1 MEHRHPQGAVR
12 ALRGS
17 AVPTRSFDMR
27 AIMNFVHG
35 EEGQDLVEYAL
46 LAALLSIVSIA
57 TLKVLGPK
65 IRDTWTNIANEL

>member
-1 MEHRHPQGAVR
+1 M
-12 ALRGS
+12 
-17 AVPTRSFDMR
+17 SF
-27 AIMNFVHG
+27 VVS

-65 IRDTWTNIANEL
+65 IAATWTNISNEL